1 MLWRKFRPP
10 RRLGTIPYRALV
22 PRLLRQMALSNG
34 LKLALDCSRIGDTYA
49 NAVPIHLEVWL
60 WAGRDYGVSLVQFIL
75 REDQLATRIEACSIG
90 YMHICLP
97 NVQDWL
103 DWMPMLCQSTFSCNA
118 SVNGS
123 SIDTWT
129 DRHAIICYFSAG
141 LPLNWQIGT
150 GLALD

>member
-1 MLWRKFRPP
+1 MAKKWIRLILDCAKDWPWIGADLVLWRKFRPP

-60 WAGRDYGVSLVQFIL
+60 WAGIDYGVSLVQFIL

-90 YMHICLP
+90 
-97 NVQDWL
+97 
-103 DWMPMLCQSTFSCNA
+103 
-118 SVNGS
+118 
-123 SIDTWT
+123 
-129 DRHAIICYFSAG
+129 
-141 LPLNWQIGT
+141 
-150 GLALD
+150 

>member
-1 MLWRKFRPP
+1 MIHPP
-10 RRLGTIPYRALV
+10 SRLGTIQHRALV

-60 WAGRDYGVSLVQFIL
+60 WAGIDYGVSLVQFIL
-75 REDQLATRIEACSIG
+75 REDQLATRIEACSID
-90 YMHICLP
+90 YKHNCPP
-97 NVQDWL
+97 NIQDWL
-103 DWMPMLCQSTFSCNA
+103 DWRPMLCQSTFSCNA

-141 LPLNWQIGT
+141 LPLNWRIGT